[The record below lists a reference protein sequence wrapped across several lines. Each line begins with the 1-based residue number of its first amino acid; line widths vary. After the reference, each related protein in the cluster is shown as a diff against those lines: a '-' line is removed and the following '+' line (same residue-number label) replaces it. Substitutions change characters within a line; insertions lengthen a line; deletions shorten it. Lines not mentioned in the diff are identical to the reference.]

1 MDAFPSREKS
11 TQETIHHKPGTL
23 LTIHE
28 LPHMLDESM
37 DNSERMRCSSLS
49 LVLRQSVK
57 PLQDRLD
64 VLLLEK
70 SLHEFD
76 CVVLS
81 KVKRRREQTH

>member
-11 TQETIHHKPGTL
+11 TQETIDNKPRTL

-37 DNSERMRCSSLS
+37 DNGERVRCSSPGF
-49 LVLRQSVK
+49 VLRQSVK
-57 PLQDRLD
+57 PLQDCLD
-64 VLLLEK
+64 VLLLEE
-70 SLHEFD
+70 SLYKFD

-81 KVKRRREQTH
+81 